1 MLRKKAHKPKS
12 CTGAWLLRNKMKK
25 TIIAIILIL
34 SLSSTSVF
42 AVTDNFTVTTVVA
55 EIGLIKVTTAAIG
68 ASTMAAYNG
77 LTDFG
82 SLVVTAAGAQT
93 FSAYMTTMSNKRTG
107 YTVTFTA
114 TAMASTVS
122 GQTSYINYTVGC
134 NTKSVTTNGVAT
146 ITPVTVLT
154 VSTLS
159 AISSSSKA
167 ITLTV
172 DPVTFETAASGSYE
186 GNVTFTFTA
195 T

>member
-12 CTGAWLLRNKMKK
+12 CIGAWLLRNKMKK

-34 SLSSTSVF
+34 SLSSSVF

-82 SLVVTAAGAQT
+82 SLVITAAGAQT